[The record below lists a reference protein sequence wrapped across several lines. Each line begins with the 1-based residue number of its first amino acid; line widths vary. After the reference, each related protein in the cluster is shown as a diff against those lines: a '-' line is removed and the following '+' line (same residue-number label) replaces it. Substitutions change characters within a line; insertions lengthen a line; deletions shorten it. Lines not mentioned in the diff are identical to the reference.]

1 MIFGEEPSHFLNMMG
16 GDFITLQVSN
26 DIVVTIIITV
36 ITIVEE
42 LLSNIWVVWVSVQ
55 MQ

>member
-16 GDFITLQVSN
+16 GDFITLQVRN
-26 DIVVTIIITV
+26 DIAVTIIITA